1 RFGYGFTNR
10 KDRPRRAFLK
20 HEGRL
25 IAIANGEAIAQGASM
40 LRSARKVLGIGSPR
54 ASIEANFAL
63 RELVG
68 AGNFY
73 SGMSALDHTLAACV
87 VDVLKTGAV
96 KTASIE
102 SIEQADAVLVLGED
116 VTSTAPRVALALRQ
130 AARGKAQELGAK
142 KSVADWQAIAL
153 ADLVQKLKYPVFIA
167 STEVTRL
174 DDIATQTVQAAP
186 EDLARL
192 GYAVAHFLDAKSPPV
207 QGLSDATSQLARRIA
222 KTLSEAKRP
231 LIVSGTGVGSAA
243 VIEAAANIAIALRN
257 AGSKVELSLAVPEAN
272 SIGVAM
278 MDAGALDV
286 ALSQLDK
293 GEADTLVVL
302 ENDLYR
308 RAPKA
313 QVDAAF
319 KSLKS
324 LIVLDH
330 QMTATAEK
338 AQLLLPAASV
348 FESDGTFISM
358 EGRAQ
363 RHYQVFDPA
372 YYNKEIATLE
382 AWRWLSGLKGEPWK
396 ILDDTIAAC
405 AASLPQFASIADAAP
420 SARFRIDGMK
430 LAREPH
436 RYSGRTAMRA
446 NISVHEPRQPQ
457 DADTALSYSMEGYN
471 GIGAPERPAALLSYA
486 WAPGWNSPSAWN
498 KFQAEVGGHLRGG
511 DAGAQVFADGL
522 PGQLSY
528 FTAVPAA
535 FAAPANG
542 FRALALH
549 RHFGEEELSSRAQ
562 PIVERAAQACV
573 TLNAGDAKRL
583 GINGRATVTVEGQTL
598 TLPTQISAT
607 LPQGMIGLPAGFAD
621 VPLLNAQSVAQIAK
635 GG

>member
-1 RFGYGFTNR
+1 SNVYFGRVEDGTLESEFSGNLTEVCPTGVFTDKTHSERYNRKWDMQFAPSICGGCAVGCNISPGERYGEIRRIENRYNGEVNGYFLCDRGRFGYGFTNR

-302 ENDLYR
+302 
-308 RAPKA
+308 
-313 QVDAAF
+313 
-319 KSLKS
+319 
-324 LIVLDH
+324 
-330 QMTATAEK
+330 
-338 AQLLLPAASV
+338 
-348 FESDGTFISM
+348 
-358 EGRAQ
+358 
-363 RHYQVFDPA
+363 
-372 YYNKEIATLE
+372 
-382 AWRWLSGLKGEPWK
+382 
-396 ILDDTIAAC
+396 
-405 AASLPQFASIADAAP
+405 
-420 SARFRIDGMK
+420 
-430 LAREPH
+430 
-436 RYSGRTAMRA
+436 
-446 NISVHEPRQPQ
+446 
-457 DADTALSYSMEGYN
+457 
-471 GIGAPERPAALLSYA
+471 
-486 WAPGWNSPSAWN
+486 
-498 KFQAEVGGHLRGG
+498 
-511 DAGAQVFADGL
+511 
-522 PGQLSY
+522 
-528 FTAVPAA
+528 
-535 FAAPANG
+535 
-542 FRALALH
+542 
-549 RHFGEEELSSRAQ
+549 
-562 PIVERAAQACV
+562 
-573 TLNAGDAKRL
+573 
-583 GINGRATVTVEGQTL
+583 
-598 TLPTQISAT
+598 
-607 LPQGMIGLPAGFAD
+607 
-621 VPLLNAQSVAQIAK
+621 
-635 GG
+635 